1 MKLRIWDEKYNC
13 WEELPILAYP
23 NEEIKKQGCIISF
36 CTGYEDRHGNMIWQ
50 GDILEIKGHSRREK
64 VIFLHGSFG
73 LHLNYR
79 VKDLT
84 RRKDN
89 DPADFAPL
97 NDYPSFLL
105 TRIGSYYENPSLLEQ
120 Q

>member
-1 MKLRIWDEKYNC
+1 MKLRIWDEKYKC

-23 NEEIKKQGCIISF
+23 NEEIKKQGYIISF
-36 CTGYEDRHGNMIWQ
+36 CTGCEDSRGNMIWQ
-50 GDILEIKGHSRREK
+50 GDILEISGHSRREK

-73 LHLNYR
+73 VHLNYR

-89 DPADFAPL
+89 DPADFTSL
-97 NDYPSFLL
+97 YDYHGFQL
-105 TRIGSYYENPSLLEQ
+105 TKIGNYYENPELLEE
-120 Q
+120 